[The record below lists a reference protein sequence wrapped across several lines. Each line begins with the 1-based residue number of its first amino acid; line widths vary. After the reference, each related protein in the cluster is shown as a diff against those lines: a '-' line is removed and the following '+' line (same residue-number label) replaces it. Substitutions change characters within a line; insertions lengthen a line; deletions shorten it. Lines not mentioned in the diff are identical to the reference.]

1 MTAMAHEPDLDFG
14 LVPDLDEVLWQAWRS
29 LELPEGYRAEIVE
42 GFIEVSPTG
51 RRGHARIANRLR
63 DALVLALAGSEY
75 AAFQDVNVLHG
86 RKVLVPDLFVGPVDL
101 DDIPDPDGL
110 GVAATGV
117 LVVVEVV
124 SPGAEARKRDV
135 VRKRRAYARAGIPVY
150 VLVDDHDGPGHV
162 TVLTAPDPE
171 KATYEAEVRM
181 PYGTDVTIPEG
192 PAKGFV
198 IGVAI
203 TGGPRGA

>member
-1 MTAMAHEPDLDFG
+1 M
-14 LVPDLDEVLWQAWRS
+14 
-29 LELPEGYRAEIVE
+29 
-42 GFIEVSPTG
+42 
-51 RRGHARIANRLR
+51 
-63 DALVLALAGSEY
+63 VLALAGSDF
-75 AAFQDVNVLHG
+75 AAYQDVNVLHG
-86 RKVLVPDLFVGPVDL
+86 RKVLVPDLFVGPAEI

-117 LVVVEVV
+117 LLVVEVV

-203 TGGPRGA
+203 TGEARTA